1 MPTARLAAIQAGVP
15 AAGST
20 SPSPATASTTG
31 SHMIHQ
37 GSPQRLALQACR
49 CSSIAIFF
57 WIRSTGA
64 E

>member
-1 MPTARLAAIQAGVP
+1 MPIARLPAIHAGVP

-20 SPSPATASTTG
+20 SPRPATASTTG

-37 GSPQRLALQACR
+37 GSPHRLALQACR
-49 CSSIAIFF
+49 RSSMASFF

-64 E
+64 A